1 MYILSRIHF
10 TVHVT
15 FYLQLGAT
23 VLIVIG
29 VGMYSEFNNYSM
41 ITGSHHIIA
50 PVAVLLTVGIFLFLL
65 GVVGCVG
72 AFKEQKCLLGMVSC
86 RHLKQHVF

>member
-1 MYILSRIHF
+1 M
-10 TVHVT
+10 
-15 FYLQLGAT
+15 
-23 VLIVIG
+23 LIVIG
-29 VGMYSEFNNYSM
+29 VGMYSEFNDYSM

-50 PVAVLLTVGIFLFLL
+50 PVAVLLAVGIFLFLL

-86 RHLKQHVF
+86 SSMKQAFEATTACLLKTAHVDLLLICVHE